1 MEQHTAHNGADVIT
15 QLLKA
20 HVSDEAEHI
29 DVHEAIAVRDDL
41 RELAERSPKSCEF
54 SFGDV
59 VKDTR
64 GPHWGSGMVR
74 ITEVLDTVA
83 NKYHVP
89 EKDNMALSYLNPEE
103 PDDAQVVK
111 GVYTDGS
118 DKEYAFPVTRLE

>member
-1 MEQHTAHNGADVIT
+1 MEQHTAHNAADVIT

-41 RELAERSPKSCEF
+41 RELAECSPKSCEF
-54 SFGDV
+54 SVGDV
-59 VKDTR
+59 VTDTR
-64 GPHWGSGMVR
+64 GPSWNDGKVE

-89 EKDNMALSYLNPEE
+89 EKNNAALSYLNPNE
-103 PDDAQVVK
+103 PSNAQVVK
-111 GVYTDGS
+111 GVYVAGT